1 MLKLRA
7 MRARLYGI
15 RFELLMLSLWCV
27 FILNI
32 LFPDNIYRGTAQ
44 AIYLPIQL
52 LAALVLFEFR
62 PRIMRLALFFGA
74 LLIVGRA
81 LDLFFIDSLKEE
93 TLLLYLCFFGSIMPS
108 VERSTSAALASSPRN
123 STSTT

>member
-32 LFPDNIYRGTAQ
+32 LFPDNIYRGIAQ

-52 LAALVLFEFR
+52 LAALVLFEFKR
-62 PRIMRLALFFGA
+62 KYPTVGGNALNEAFDKNFNN
-74 LLIVGRA
+74 LI
-81 LDLFFIDSLKEE
+81 E
-93 TLLLYLCFFGSIMPS
+93 LYP
-108 VERSTSAALASSPRN
+108 P
-123 STSTT
+123 